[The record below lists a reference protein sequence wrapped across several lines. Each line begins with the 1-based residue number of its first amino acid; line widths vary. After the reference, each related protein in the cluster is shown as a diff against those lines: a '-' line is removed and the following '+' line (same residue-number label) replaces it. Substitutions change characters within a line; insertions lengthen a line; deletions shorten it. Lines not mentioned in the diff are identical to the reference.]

1 MNGLVSVILPVYN
14 VEKYIREA
22 LDSVINQTY
31 KNLEIILVDDGS
43 PDSSGDICDEY
54 AAKDDRIRVIHK
66 ENGGVSSAR
75 NAGIEA
81 ARGDW
86 IYFIDPDDWI
96 EPDTLEAAVGMAAEN
111 GCDMC
116 MFDFEMVYRERSV
129 CCISFK
135 GKGTVFKYLTDE
147 RVFLPYACTMGAVW
161 RYVTRAECVKKLRF
175 DENFSMREDELF
187 TWELYGKIKSLCYV
201 NSVFYHYRC
210 IFSSASNSLT
220 AEALHD
226 NALKIYNRE
235 LEIISSPEYPENA
248 AIAAHSKYIELFFAV
263 CTGIFSSGKTFNE
276 RINDYRRYISRKE
289 FTDSVSS
296 FTPLYFSKAARI
308 VFKRKKAPSWLWAYA
323 LVKAKALWNIIK
335 CKNKF

>member
-31 KNLEIILVDDGS
+31 KNLEMILVDDGS

-66 ENGGVSSAR
+66 ENGG
-75 NAGIEA
+75 
-81 ARGDW
+81 
-86 IYFIDPDDWI
+86 
-96 EPDTLEAAVGMAAEN
+96 AAVGMAAEN

-116 MFDFEMVYRERSV
+116 LFDFEMVYRERSV

-135 GKGTVFKYLTDE
+135 GKGTVFKDLTDE

-323 LVKAKALWNIIK
+323 LVKAKGLWNIIK